1 MNAWLIAALV
11 LTVGGL
17 LPCLVRTLYGPP
29 EYRLPGV
36 ALAATVTAVVFLL
49 LAQGLTRSSYG
60 DLALV
65 LAVLSPPARWSSPGC
80 SPASAPASNGGA
92 AHDGTSPGRPGA
104 AGAGLRRTA
113 PVRGRTAPAA

>member
-1 MNAWLIAALV
+1 VNAWLIAALV

-65 LAVLSPPARWSSPGC
+65 LAVLSPA
-80 SPASAPASNGGA
+80 
-92 AHDGTSPGRPGA
+92 GTLVFTRLLAGERPGVE
-104 AGAGLRRTA
+104 RR
-113 PVRGRTAPAA
+113 RGT